1 MSEAHTTI
9 AYLGEKVQGGQ
20 MDVKDLAPAL
30 LAVGKLCERAHKL
43 INNSDEGVS
52 VLVKKVKAG
61 SFEIDLSVVSS
72 FLGQTETLFE
82 EDVCKTAEELLSFI
96 GLSEETVDK
105 ASLGVGGVLPVI
117 GIYKSIKG
125 RKIKEIIHEGKDV
138 KVKTFKG
145 DEVTT
150 TEEAWK
156 LYQDS
161 IMRHNMAEIVSPLEQ
176 EGIDSLE
183 VRKDGES
190 IESIDENHLSYFTNI
205 LKEEETI
212 NEERSETMLRV
223 DSLHITDV
231 GRKWRFSTI
240 GKYSINITASIIDK
254 DYLEKVKRGE
264 VTFKNGV
271 CIKGILITKHIV
283 QDGREKT
290 EYEIDNIQH
299 NIQHDVQHSLW

>member
-1 MSEAHTTI
+1 MSEAYTTI

-72 FLGQTETLFE
+72 LLGQAETLFE
-82 EDVCKTAEELLSFI
+82 EDVCKTAEELLEFI
-96 GLSEETVDK
+96 GLLGETVGK
-105 ASLGVGGVLPVI
+105 VSYGVTGVLSVI

-161 IMRHNMAEIVSPLEQ
+161 IMRHNMAEIVSPLGQ

-190 IESIDENHLSYFTNI
+190 IESIERAAGQSSPHGIGLGQHATSDFTC
-205 LKEEETI
+205 
-212 NEERSETMLRV
+212 
-223 DSLHITDV
+223 
-231 GRKWRFSTI
+231 GF
-240 GKYSINITASIIDK
+240 
-254 DYLEKVKRGE
+254 RGACE
-264 VTFKNGV
+264 FAFRQ
-271 CIKGILITKHIV
+271 L
-283 QDGREKT
+283 
-290 EYEIDNIQH
+290 
-299 NIQHDVQHSLW
+299 